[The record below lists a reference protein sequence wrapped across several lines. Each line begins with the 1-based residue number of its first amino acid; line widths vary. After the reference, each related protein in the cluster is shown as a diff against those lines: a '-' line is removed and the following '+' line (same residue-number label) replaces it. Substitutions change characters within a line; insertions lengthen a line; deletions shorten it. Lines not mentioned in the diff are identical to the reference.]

1 MRQSVKILFSC
12 EDFPRIALL
21 PGSIVLVLE
30 KLSNRFGCAYAAL
43 CLCGESPFAVWSS
56 GFGVRSSEFG
66 DGAAV
71 FQPFGFLTQKWYG
84 AKSTF
89 YVIAKSKI
97 CPNVVRPTT
106 FSNECLSSPAS
117 VGLGFRSNTERRRNR
132 FIKSR
137 VLKPILLVNRT
148 LGGVSS

>member
-56 GFGVRSSEFG
+56 GFGVRSSG
-66 DGAAV
+66 TG
-71 FQPFGFLTQKWYG
+71 QQSSSRSG
-84 AKSTF
+84 
-89 YVIAKSKI
+89 
-97 CPNVVRPTT
+97 
-106 FSNECLSSPAS
+106 SSPKSGMA
-117 VGLGFRSNTERRRNR
+117 LNR
-132 FIKSR
+132 LSR
-137 VLKPILLVNRT
+137 
-148 LGGVSS
+148 